1 MPAPCVFCVMLC
13 ALISSSC
20 KGEDE
25 GEGPY
30 KARDYFRARFKILR
44 PIPRPLLYGRA
55 TVCGVSS
62 GARSADAMAVKFL
75 RSGQKWCCPAWLFTK
90 TIHVKRFLVQENERS
105 EERRV

>member
-1 MPAPCVFCVMLC
+1 MLC

-44 PIPRPLLYGRA
+44 PHTAPLTLRESDCVWSFKRGALGGRN
-55 TVCGVSS
+55 GSQIF
-62 GARSADAMAVKFL
+62 K
-75 RSGQKWCCPAWLFTK
+75 KWSEMVLSCLALHKNDSRETFFRG
-90 TIHVKRFLVQENERS
+90 IIRF
-105 EERRV
+105 